1 MRRMI
6 VLLAIG
12 GIAGRLQS
20 QTPHLGTISFPTS
33 GPPAAQEAFVR
44 GVLWLHSFEY
54 DSAAHAFRDA
64 QRLAP
69 DFAMAY
75 WGEAMT
81 YNHPVWNERDQGAAL
96 AALRRLGPTPAARRA
111 KAPTHREQMYL
122 EAAES
127 LWADGPKAQRDT
139 AYEQAMERLVR
150 AHPEDVEARAFE
162 ALAILGLSQ
171 GTRVVPSYLRA
182 AAIAEEIFRD
192 NPDHPGAAHYLIH
205 AYDDPQHAQ
214 QGLPAARAYSRIAP
228 DAPHAQHMTTH
239 IFMALGMWDQV
250 VSQNVIASGTH
261 LGPGHYTA
269 WWDYGLLQLGRLDS
283 ARALLVR
290 ARQEMH
296 PGPRPVAGA
305 LAVMRA
311 HYVIDA
317 ERWDDSVLQW
327 SIDLA
332 GAGGVVRAIDAF
344 TQGYAALKRG
354 DLASARTRLVALDSV
369 AGAAITDAYGASGAV
384 PAILARELRA
394 ALLFADGQRDSAVA
408 LARAAAAS
416 QDALPFDFGPP
427 DIVKPTHELL
437 GEMLL
442 TMGRAADAQ
451 HEFERALAL
460 APGRARALAGLAAAR
475 SGGAN

>member
-1 MRRMI
+1 MRR
-6 VLLAIG
+6 VLALLAI
-12 GIAGRLQS
+12 AGVAGSLQA
-20 QTPHLGTISFPTS
+20 QAPRLGTITFPTS
-33 GPPAAQEAFVR
+33 GPPAAQAAFVR

-96 AALRRLGPTPAARRA
+96 AALRRLAPTPEARRA
-111 KAPTHREQMYL
+111 KAPTHREQMYMDAI
-122 EAAES
+122 ET

-139 AYEQAMERLVR
+139 AYEQAMERLVS

-205 AYDDPQHAQ
+205 AYDDPEHAQ
-214 QGLPAARAYSRIAP
+214 LGLPAARAYSRIAP

-261 LGPGHYTA
+261 LGPHHYTA
-269 WWDYGLLQLGRLDS
+269 WWDYGLLQQGRPDS

-290 ARQEMH
+290 TRQEMH
-296 PGPRPVAGA
+296 PGPRPLAA

-317 ERWDDSVLQW
+317 ERWSDSVLQW
-327 SIDLA
+327 PLDLA
-332 GAGGVVRAIDAF
+332 GADGVTRAIDAF

-354 DLASARTRLVALDSV
+354 ESASARSRLAALDSV
-369 AGAAITDAYGASGAV
+369 AGVGIPDAYGASGAA

-394 ALLFADGQRDSAVA
+394 ALLFADGRRDSALTLV
-408 LARAAAAS
+408 RAAAAS
-416 QDALPFDFGPP
+416 EDALPFDFGPP
-427 DIVKPTHELL
+427 DIVKPTHELS

-442 TMGRAADAQ
+442 VMGRQAEAQ
-451 HEFERALAL
+451 REFERALAR
-460 APGRARALAGLAAAR
+460 APGRALSVAGLAAAR
-475 SGGAN
+475 HGGAN